1 MTRRTWLALA
11 LAAVTVV
18 TLSPL
23 TAAQEDRWADAMAAF
38 EEADHASMPPTG
50 GVVFTGSSSIRRWDI
65 EKWFPG
71 KGYLNRGFGGSQIS
85 DAIKHIDTLVLK
97 HKPRLVVF
105 YSGDNDVQFGKSA
118 ATVFA
123 DFKTFAEKIH
133 TALPKTRIAVISIK
147 PSVARWEK
155 VGPMREANV
164 MMREFAMTHDY
175 VGVVDIE
182 GAMLGWDGK
191 PNADLLVED
200 GLHMQPAGYKIWVAA
215 LEPFLTK

>member
-11 LAAVTVV
+11 LAAGTFV

-23 TAAQEDRWADAMAAF
+23 TAAQEDRWAEAMAAF
-38 EEADHASMPPTG
+38 EKADSMSAQPPG
-50 GVVFTGSSSIRRWDI
+50 GVFFTGSSSIRRWDI
-65 EKWFPG
+65 EKWFSG

-85 DAIKHIDTLVLK
+85 DAITHIDTLVLK

-118 ATVFA
+118 ETVFA
-123 DFKTFAEKIH
+123 DFKTFAGKIH
-133 TALPKTRIAVISIK
+133 ATLPETRIAVISIK

-155 VGPMREANV
+155 VDEMRKANAL
-164 MMREFAMTHDY
+164 MRAFAMKNDY

-182 GAMLGWDGK
+182 GAMLGWDGT

-200 GLHMQPAGYKIWVAA
+200 GLHMTPAGYKI
-215 LEPFLTK
+215 